1 MEKLIIKIGGDM
13 LDEMREVF
21 KDPRKA
27 APLAGTHTLY
37 LKDSEQLYRIL
48 TPKRL
53 ELLRHIIKSQRERKT
68 ISELAHELGRKQEA
82 VSRDANF
89 LASHSLIK
97 KVKER
102 REVYLRA
109 LYSSL
114 DIRLAG
120 A

>member
-1 MEKLIIKIGGDM
+1 MERLIIKIGGNMTADIK
-13 LDEMREVF
+13 EVF
-21 KDPRKA
+21 ENPRKA
-27 APLAGTHTLY
+27 AKDVGTHTIY
-37 LKDSEQLYRIL
+37 LRDSEQLYRIL
-48 TPKRL
+48 SPKRL

-68 ISELAHELGRKQEA
+68 ISELAHDLKRKQEA

-89 LASHSLIK
+89 LAGHSLIK
-97 KVKER
+97 KVKEH

-120 A
+120 S